1 MDGWMVGWT
10 DRKWVYERMGGWV
23 DGWVEDGW
31 MHERE
36 MNGNG
41 DG

>member
-1 MDGWMVGWT
+1 MGWM
-10 DRKWVYERMGGWV
+10 DRKWMYERMGGWV

-36 MNGNG
+36 MNGIG

>member
-1 MDGWMVGWT
+1 MVGWT

>member
-1 MDGWMVGWT
+1 MVGWME
-10 DRKWVYERMGGWV
+10 RKWMYERMGGWV
-23 DGWVEDGW
+23 EDGW
-31 MHERE
+31 THERE

>member
-1 MDGWMVGWT
+1 M
-10 DRKWVYERMGGWV
+10 YERLGGWV

-36 MNGNG
+36 MNGIG